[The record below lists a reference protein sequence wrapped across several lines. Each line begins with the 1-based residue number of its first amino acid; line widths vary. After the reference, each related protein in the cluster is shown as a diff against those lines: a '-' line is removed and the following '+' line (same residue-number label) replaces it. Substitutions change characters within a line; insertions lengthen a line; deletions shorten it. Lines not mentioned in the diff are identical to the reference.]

1 MGFSR
6 FMERADDPKENIPNI
21 LTRLAR
27 LLALWAA
34 RSSQRRALA
43 ELDPDRLEDVGI
55 DRAARERECRKRF
68 WEK

>member
-1 MGFSR
+1 
-6 FMERADDPKENIPNI
+6 MERADDPKENIPNI

-43 ELDPDRLEDVGI
+43 ELEPDRLEDIGI
-55 DRAARERECRKRF
+55 DRTARDRECRKRF

>member
-1 MGFSR
+1 MAFSG
-6 FMERADDPKENIPNI
+6 FMERGEDPKRNIPNI
-21 LTRLAR
+21 LSRLAR

-43 ELDPDRLEDVGI
+43 ELEPDRLEDIGI
-55 DRAARERECRKRF
+55 DRAARGRECRKRF